1 VTIGR
6 YDGLAD
12 WYDGAFDFYRDPER
26 DPGATLHRLVGS
38 PPAGYEGPV
47 LDVGC
52 GTGLSGSLLEALGW
66 EVGGIDG
73 SADQLRVAGDRLRW
87 RVRGDVGRLP
97 FRSGSVPMATVVL
110 VHTDVDD
117 YTAVLAEVAR
127 VVAPGGT
134 VVHLGVH
141 PCFVGHHIE
150 SVTRSDDRLVVDPG
164 YRDAGWVL
172 EHPNFGPGVRGRI
185 GARHVPL
192 ADLLNAVATAG
203 LVIDQVV
210 EGADSLVPWTLASA
224 PTSVVHERLTSSVR

>member
-12 WYDGAFDFYRDPER
+12 WYDGAFDFYRDPDR
-26 DPGATLHRLVGS
+26 DPGATLRRLVGS
-38 PPAGYEGPV
+38 GSGPV

-52 GTGLSGSLLEALGW
+52 GTGLSGSLLAALGW
-66 EVGGIDG
+66 EVGGVDG

-97 FRSGSVPMATVVL
+97 FRDGSVPMATIVL

-117 YTAVLAEVAR
+117 YAAVLAEVAR

-150 SVTRSDDRLVVDPG
+150 SVTRSETHLGIGRG
-164 YRDAGWVL
+164 YRDGGWVL
-172 EHPNFGPGVRGRI
+172 EHPNFGPGVRSRI

-192 ADLLNAVATAG
+192 AELLNGVAAAG
-203 LVIDQVV
+203 LVVEQVV
-210 EGADSLVPWTLASA
+210 EGDDSLVPWCLGLRTRR
-224 PTSVVHERLTSSVR
+224 PG

>member
-1 VTIGR
+1 MTTAR

-12 WYDGAFDFYRDPER
+12 WYDGAFAFYRDPAR
-26 DPGATLHRLVGS
+26 DPGATLRRLVGTGS
-38 PPAGYEGPV
+38 GPV

-52 GTGLSGSLLEALGW
+52 GTGLSGSLLGALGW
-66 EVGGIDG
+66 TVGGVDG

-97 FRSGSVPMATVVL
+97 FRTGAVAMATIVL

-117 YTAVLAEVAR
+117 YAAVLAEVAR
-127 VVAPGGT
+127 VVAPGGA

-150 SVTRSDDRLVVDPG
+150 SVTRSEARLGVTTG
-164 YRDAGWVL
+164 YREAGWVRD
-172 EHPNFGPGVRGRI
+172 HPSFGPGVRSRI

-192 ADLLNAVATAG
+192 AELLNGIAAAG
-203 LVIDQVV
+203 LAIEEVV
-210 EGADSLVPWTLASA
+210 EGDDSLVPWCLGIRTRR
-224 PTSVVHERLTSSVR
+224 TG